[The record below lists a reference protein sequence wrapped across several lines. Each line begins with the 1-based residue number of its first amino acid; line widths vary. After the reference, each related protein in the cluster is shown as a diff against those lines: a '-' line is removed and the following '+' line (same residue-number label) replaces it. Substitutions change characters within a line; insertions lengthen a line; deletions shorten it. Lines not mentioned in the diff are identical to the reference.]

1 MIHQTKAIYLV
12 IAILVGFGCSDT
24 KKTATVGDVKQAVA
38 IEQTAPKV
46 EIPSDPKKLNE
57 AKNSKDN
64 APQKEDRK
72 KKKAD
77 GYYDIPYDKKARKI
91 KVEDLF
97 KNVRYVRLETNE
109 SSLVNENINKIVYKN
124 EKIQLLNY
132 NGSIDEVLLFNDEGR
147 FLNSISKKGQGP
159 EEYINAVNI
168 AVNSKGDVSVADRTG
183 GTGRIVTYSSD
194 GDFISRIN
202 LPGITSKR
210 LTRFTDLSDITY
222 LNDTVLLIRGDR
234 GWETKNEFQAFNI
247 HTKEVI
253 KNMHLVKHRPYHMCF
268 PEGFVTYQGK
278 AIIAGYQSNQILEAT
293 EDTVRVKY
301 TLNIG
306 NKMPPA
312 GFWEE
317 QPSYDVTKM
326 EEKSNEYIGHIP
338 FFAEND
344 RYMFI
349 SFMGSLGVEDLQ
361 SLALVEKE
369 TGKSRTFKG
378 IVLADN
384 VVIEPID
391 FFWQS
396 NGEIIIPFWPHKII
410 DSENKEFLSQFPDL
424 KEDDNP
430 ILLIGELK

>member
-24 KKTATVGDVKQAVA
+24 KKTATAEDVKQAVA
-38 IEQTAPKV
+38 IEQTAPKEEKV
-46 EIPSDPKKLNE
+46 KISSEPKKLNE

-64 APQKEDRK
+64 APQKEVQK
-72 KKKAD
+72 KKRPD
-77 GYYDIPYDKKARKI
+77 GYYDIPYDKKTRNI

-97 KNVRYVRLETNE
+97 KNIRYVRLETNDNC
-109 SSLVNENINKIVYKN
+109 LVNGNTCKIVYRN
-124 EKIQLLNY
+124 GIIHLENY
-132 NGSIDEVLLFNDEGR
+132 INHKYEVLLFNKEGIFQR
-147 FLNSISKKGQGP
+147 SICKEGQGP
-159 EEYINAVNI
+159 EEYQNATSI
-168 AVNSKGDVSVADRTG
+168 AVNSKGHISFAERVG
-183 GTGRIVTYSSD
+183 KGRIVNYGLD

-202 LPGITSKR
+202 LAGLGLK
-210 LTRFTDLSDITY
+210 DLTY
-222 LNDTVLLIRGDR
+222 LNDSVLLLRGER
-234 GWETKNEFQAFNI
+234 GFQKNMPREEFQTFNI

-253 KNMHLVKHRPYHMCF
+253 KNMHPVKYRPYRMWF
-268 PEGFVTYQGK
+268 AEGLTTYQGK
-278 AIIAGYQSNQILEAT
+278 AIISSYQSNQILEAT

-306 NKMPPA
+306 KKMPPA

-317 QPSYDVTKM
+317 QPSYEVTKR
-326 EEKSNEYIGHIP
+326 EEKSYEYIGHIP

-349 SFMGSLGVEDLQ
+349 SFMGSLGVEELQ
-361 SLALVEKE
+361 SLALVEKA

-378 IVLADN
+378 IVLAEN
-384 VVIEPID
+384 VMIEPID

>member
-1 MIHQTKAIYLV
+1 MINQTKAIYLV

-24 KKTATVGDVKQAVA
+24 KKTATAEDVQQTVA
-38 IEQTAPKV
+38 IEQTAPKEEKA
-46 EIPSDPKKLNE
+46 EIPNEPKKLNE
-57 AKNSKDN
+57 SKNSKNN
-64 APQKEDRK
+64 AIQKDVQK
-72 KKKAD
+72 KKNPD
-77 GYYDIPYDKKARKI
+77 GYYYIPFDKKAHKI
-91 KVEDLF
+91 KLEDLF
-97 KNVRYVRLETNE
+97 KNVRYVRLETNDNC
-109 SSLVNENINKIVYKN
+109 LVNGNTCKIVYRN
-124 EKIQLLNY
+124 GIIHLENY
-132 NGSIDEVLLFNDEGR
+132 INHKYEVLLFNKEGIFQR
-147 FLNSISKKGQGP
+147 SICKEGQGP
-159 EEYINAVNI
+159 EEYQNATSI
-168 AVNSKGDVSVADRTG
+168 AVNSKGHISFAERVG
-183 GTGRIVTYSSD
+183 KGRIVNYGLD

-202 LPGITSKR
+202 LAGLGLK
-210 LTRFTDLSDITY
+210 DLTY
-222 LNDTVLLIRGDR
+222 LNDSVLLLRGER
-234 GWETKNEFQAFNI
+234 GFQKDMPREEFQTFNI

-253 KNMHLVKHRPYHMCF
+253 KNMHPVKYRPYRMWF
-268 PEGFVTYQGK
+268 AEGLTTYQGK
-278 AIIAGYQSNQILEAT
+278 AIISSYQSNQILEAT

-306 NKMPPA
+306 KKMPPA

-317 QPSYDVTKM
+317 QPSYEVTKR
-326 EEKSNEYIGHIP
+326 EEKSYEYIGHIP

-349 SFMGSLGVEDLQ
+349 SFMGSLGVEELQ
-361 SLALVEKE
+361 SLALVEKA

-378 IVLADN
+378 IVLAEN
-384 VVIEPID
+384 VMIEPID